1 MVARRLAHR
10 RLRQVLR
17 LISSQGVWTEIK
29 QFLNPRVLVRGL
41 VRRAEENPSPPALFE
56 MATAYWLSQAI
67 YVAAKLGIAD
77 LLRNGPQSCVALATS
92 TGSDAPSLFR
102 LMRALSSVGIFAHLG
117 RGHFA
122 LSRLAERL
130 QTGVHG
136 SLRAMVITIGEI
148 HYQACGSLL
157 HSVQTGSPAF
167 NTVFGASLFDYLQ
180 QNTDAADAFNQGMA
194 NVSSLLA
201 YAVLMAYD
209 FAGISSI
216 VDVGGGQGKLL
227 EKILQFNPDITGT
240 VFDTAS
246 TIEGAQQGF
255 GGDVRKRRCSYVV
268 GDFFTSVPQGAD
280 AYLLCGVIHDWDDR
294 RALRILRNCRRAMTE
309 KGRLLIVDMVVPDT
323 DATSFSKLLDLNMLA
338 MTGGRERTQAEFR
351 ALLDA
356 ADYKLTRIIPT
367 MAPQSI
373 IEAVTK

>member
-1 MVARRLAHR
+1 MVARRLAPR